1 MTTTVLERP
10 INKKVI
16 EELDLPTEW
25 LGYDVEMRIIN
36 EHKKKNEIKLDI
48 ENLEKRIKKLKHKIP
63 VYQLQSN
70 PNGSGF
76 VIPKDSPEEV
86 LDLMKYDY

>member
-36 EHKKKNEIKLDI
+36 EHKRKSDVKLQIEELERRLKKI
-48 ENLEKRIKKLKHKIP
+48 KHKIP
-63 VYQLQSN
+63 VYKLKPN
-70 PNGSGF
+70 PNGPGSI
-76 VIPKDSPEEV
+76 IPKDAPKEILEW
-86 LDLMKYDY
+86 MEYDY